1 MEQIENLL
9 VELLK
14 QMGVGLNYSKMYP
27 PGHPAFTRLAEQ
39 FLEVIKKFPTK
50 YKTLSIYFFEN
61 IILFEETRMDISK
74 IPAILSL
81 SKQLSRYKIESVS
94 IDRDVTQEDIK
105 GFFEVFTLPAKK
117 FLETQDPTE
126 FLLQKNI
133 EKIRFNEVKFTLSS
147 STTDKEIKFDLESVL
162 KEIENTDNPLNLIK
176 SIPGEDM
183 LTKTKNLF
191 KNAKKINPLQLS
203 KIFSSIMME
212 GGENLL
218 SEFLK
223 DEEIKNKI
231 REIMVSMDESDFLLI
246 LSEIPREKRSDILSF
261 VPEDKRKEI
270 LNKIPS
276 FLIPFETEGVSA
288 FKEEK
293 DYEGIVSPNIY
304 EEVRAG
310 SEIEEKIDKIFNKIE
325 ELKDEEKEK
334 EIRDI
339 FLKMVGI
346 DLKED
351 FDSSKILSIVSALK
365 IVAYYLLEKY
375 GEEGFSG
382 LSLIVSQILKILS
395 PSLKRRF
402 LQESE
407 KHREIAQSIRK
418 VLEEM
423 KDEELISLLSGIKEG
438 DTTVPDTIKDIL
450 EKRKVYTKSE
460 ISYQDKELEMLER
473 VTREKRLVITGEK
486 KLKFMEKELEEGIGA
501 SEMDL
506 VLEPLLEKLNK
517 GDENER
523 SSAVSAIAALA
534 VSFIK
539 SDKLG
544 PLEKL
549 INLIK
554 SKIQE
559 EEHPAVIFSYIDGL
573 EKIVEIAKI
582 KGKDFIVEDI
592 QKTFRDLLDSESKKK
607 MAIRALGKVGTQF
620 ALRMLLTA
628 LWDEDTEIEVKEA
641 LLSSGKE
648 GFNALKEIFP
658 EIENIA
664 IRRRIAKILAA
675 FPPDYR
681 KEFYEAL
688 EEENWKTQRD
698 IVFILGES
706 KDEEG
711 LPLLVKF
718 LKTGQDIVR
727 LEVLRALSKINNPKV
742 EDDIIEVY
750 IEYPGKEVKIEC
762 IRTLLKI
769 GTEKSVDVISKFIK
783 ETIEKEDFNEL
794 VIPAFNFV
802 MKHSPE
808 KVYPFIEKIL
818 FEKTFLKKPKYPSG
832 IRTELVR
839 VLSKYKTEKIKSYLE
854 ELIKDSDSSVKLAA
868 TMGLRRFESDRN

>member
-9 VELLK
+9 VEFLK

-27 PGHPAFTRLAEQ
+27 PGHPAFAKLAEQ
-39 FLEVIKKFPTK
+39 FLEVLKKFPTK
-50 YKTLSIYFFEN
+50 YRTLSIYFFEN

-74 IPAILSL
+74 IPAIFSL
-81 SKQLSRYKIESVS
+81 SKQLSRYRIESIS
-94 IDRDVTQEDIK
+94 IDRDVSQEDVK

-147 STTDKEIKFDLESVL
+147 SSGDKEVKFDLASVL
-162 KEIENTDNPLNLIK
+162 REIENTDNPLDIIK
-176 SIPGEDM
+176 SIPGEDI
-183 LTKTKNLF
+183 LVKTKRLV
-191 KNAKKINPLQLS
+191 KNSKKLNPLQLS
-203 KIFSSIMME
+203 KVFSTIIME

-231 REIMVSMDESDFLLI
+231 REIMASMDESDFLLI

-261 VPEDKRKEI
+261 VPEDKRKEV

-276 FLIPFETEGVSA
+276 FLIPYQAESVSTL
-288 FKEEK
+288 KEEK
-293 DYEGIVSPNIY
+293 TSEEAASVSIY
-304 EEVRAG
+304 KKVRSG

-346 DLKED
+346 DLKEN
-351 FDSSKILSIVSALK
+351 FDNSRIPNIVSALK

-395 PSLKRRF
+395 PSLKIRF
-402 LQESE
+402 LQASE
-407 KHREIAQSIRK
+407 KHKEIAQSIRK
-418 VLEEM
+418 VIEEM
-423 KDEELISLLSGIKEG
+423 KDEELISLLSGIREG
-438 DTTVPDTIKDIL
+438 DTDVPDTIKDIL
-450 EKRKVYTKSE
+450 QKRKVYTKGDTL
-460 ISYQDKELEMLER
+460 YQDKELEMLER
-473 VTREKRLVITGEK
+473 VTREKKLVITGEK

-501 SEMDL
+501 SEIDL

-517 GDENER
+517 GNENER
-523 SSAVSAIAALA
+523 SSAVNAITALA

-573 EKIVEIAKI
+573 EKIVEIARI
-582 KGKDFIVEDI
+582 KRRDFIVEDI

-620 ALRMLLTA
+620 ALRVLLTA

-658 EIENIA
+658 KIENMT

-675 FPPDYR
+675 FPAEYR
-681 KEFYEAL
+681 KEFYSAL

-711 LPLLVKF
+711 LSLLVKL

-727 LEVLRALSKINNPKV
+727 LEVLRALSKINKPEV

-750 IEYPGKEVKIEC
+750 IEYPGKEVKTEC
-762 IRTLLKI
+762 IKTLLKL
-769 GTEKSVDVISKFIK
+769 GTDKSIEVISQFIK

-794 VIPAFNFV
+794 LIPAFNFV
-802 MKHSPE
+802 MRYSPE

-818 FEKTFLKKPKYPSG
+818 FERTLLKKPKYPST

-854 ELIKDSDSSVKLAA
+854 GLIKDPDSSVKLAA